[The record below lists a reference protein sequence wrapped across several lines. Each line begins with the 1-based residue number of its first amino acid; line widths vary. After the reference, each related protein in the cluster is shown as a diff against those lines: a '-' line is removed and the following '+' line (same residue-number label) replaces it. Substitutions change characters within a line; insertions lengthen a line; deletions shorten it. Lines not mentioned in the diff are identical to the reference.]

1 MPCCRAAPAAAQS
14 GGRLEYA
21 VKFVCGTN
29 ARPSS
34 SPAAAP
40 GTYYTAINVHVP
52 TGSITFAHLVS
63 LAGPGRPGGHTPVIG
78 TITLNFNDALDV
90 DCAQIAAELT
100 RGGVTP
106 GPFFTGFFVI
116 QSPSRDRRRRRLHR
130 GGDAHGRRSSPWHR
144 AGAGAAPRRLA
155 LPLSATP
162 LCLIESYRQ
171 R

>member
-1 MPCCRAAPAAAQS
+1 MRPGTRIAAAAFFALPLVAATPAAAQS

-29 ARPSS
+29 ARPAL

-63 LAGPGRPGGHTPVIG
+63 LAGPGRPGGHTPVFG
-78 TITLNFNDALDV
+78 TITLNFNDSVDV

-116 QSPSRDRRRRRLHR
+116 QSPSEIDVVAVYTAAASRTGPVVTLATERVPVRRR
-130 GGDAHGRRSSPWHR
+130 GS
-144 AGAGAAPRRLA
+144 
-155 LPLSATP
+155 
-162 LCLIESYRQ
+162 
-171 R
+171 

>member
-1 MPCCRAAPAAAQS
+1 MRRVMMTCAAAAFAALAAPTPAAAQS

-29 ARPSS
+29 ARPL

-63 LAGPGRPGGHTPVIG
+63 LAGPGRPAGHTPVIG
-78 TITLNFNDALDV
+78 TITLNFNDAVDV

-116 QSPSRDRRRRRLHR
+116 QSTSEIDVVAVYTAAATRAGPVVTLATERVPVRRR
-130 GGDAHGRRSSPWHR
+130 S
-144 AGAGAAPRRLA
+144 
-155 LPLSATP
+155 
-162 LCLIESYRQ
+162 
-171 R
+171 

>member
-1 MPCCRAAPAAAQS
+1 MRPGTRIAAAAFFALPLVAATPAAAQS

-29 ARPSS
+29 ARPAL

-52 TGSITFAHLVS
+52 TGSVTFAHLVS
-63 LAGPGRPGGHTPVIG
+63 LAGPGRPAGHTPVIG
-78 TITLNFNDALDV
+78 TITLNFNDSVDV

-116 QSPSRDRRRRRLHR
+116 QVPSEIDVVAVYTAAASRTGPVVTLATERVPVRRR
-130 GGDAHGRRSSPWHR
+130 GG
-144 AGAGAAPRRLA
+144 
-155 LPLSATP
+155 
-162 LCLIESYRQ
+162 
-171 R
+171 

>member
-1 MPCCRAAPAAAQS
+1 MRPGIRIAAAAFFVVPLAATTPAAAQS

-29 ARPSS
+29 ARPAL

-63 LAGPGRPGGHTPVIG
+63 LAGPGRPAGHTPVIG
-78 TITLNFNDALDV
+78 TVTLNFNDSVDV

-116 QSPSRDRRRRRLHR
+116 QSPNEIDVVAVYTAAATRAGSVVTLATERVPVRRR
-130 GGDAHGRRSSPWHR
+130 GG
-144 AGAGAAPRRLA
+144 
-155 LPLSATP
+155 
-162 LCLIESYRQ
+162 
-171 R
+171 